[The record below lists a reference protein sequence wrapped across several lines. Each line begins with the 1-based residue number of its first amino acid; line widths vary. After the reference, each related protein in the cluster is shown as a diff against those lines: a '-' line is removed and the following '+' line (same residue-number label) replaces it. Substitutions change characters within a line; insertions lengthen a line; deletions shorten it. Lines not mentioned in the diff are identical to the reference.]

1 MGVNAPGMK
10 MSKKS
15 RKKLNQFIEDFD
27 GFISMKIISKDKAE
41 FKYGNGSVK
50 LLSF

>member
-1 MGVNAPGMK
+1 

-15 RKKLNQFIEDFD
+15 RKKLNQFIKDFD
-27 GFISMKIISKDKAE
+27 GFASMKIISKNKAE
-41 FKYGNGSVK
+41 FKYTNGSTK